1 MDTKY
6 IKCMTVK
13 QGERGFFGATA
24 RMSDEFNIL
33 IEDAQKVK
41 SINGG
46 ATRYSNANTKEWF
59 AENFSLYIWEEELVD
74 PKFIEFLE
82 NEVLK

>member
-1 MDTKY
+1 MKNKTIGLWD
-6 IKCMTVK
+6 
-13 QGERGFFGATA
+13 FAP
-24 RMSDEFNIL
+24 
-33 IEDAQKVK
+33 IEEALSRQRI
-41 SINGG
+41 SGG

-59 AENFSLYIWEEELVD
+59 AENFSLYHMRREELVD